1 MDWSNPAGAA
11 VQGGFG
17 IISSALNYHFNKK
30 LAEQQNQY
38 NLEMWNLQNE
48 YNSPQAQMKRFEEA
62 GLNPMLIYNQGTSGN
77 ASAAP
82 QMVTPQAPDV
92 SKDMRD
98 LAQAFNIEGL
108 RTAIANRKK
117 AEADARIAGASAD
130 DAESTNYALRRL
142 YWNYHFDPASGTFV
156 HDGGISSRDGY
167 NLESKDV
174 LPRMQMYGEG
184 KLMKLLSDNFRT
196 NALIMPRSSLI
207 GSQSLLNAARNA
219 YLAPQIRAAEFN
231 ATPWRLKT
239 NFWLG
244 NVKTG
249 VQAVAPLIPLIP

>member
-17 IISSALNYHFNKK
+17 LISSAINYAFNKK
-30 LAEQQNQY
+30 LAAQQNEY
-38 NLEMWNLQNE
+38 NLEMWKLQNE

-62 GLNPMLIYNQGTSGN
+62 GLNPMLIYSQGSSGN

-82 QMVTPQAPDV
+82 QMVTPRAPDIN
-92 SKDMRD
+92 KDMRD

-117 AEADARIAGASAD
+117 AQAEADIVQTNARDIKDEYEAKITLGH
-130 DAESTNYALRRL
+130 NYM
-142 YWNYHFDPASGTFV
+142 FDPSSGTFV
-156 HDGGISSRDGY
+156 WANPHDEKIPDGAASRY
-167 NLESKDV
+167 YLY
-174 LPRMQMYGEG
+174 RA
-184 KLMKLLSDNFRT
+184 LSDNFRT
-196 NALIMPRSSLI
+196 NALILPRSSLI
-207 GSQSLLNAARNA
+207 GSQSLLNAARNS
-219 YLAPQIRAAEFN
+219 YLAPQIRAAQFN
-231 ATPWRLKT
+231 ATPWRMKT

-249 VQAVAPLIPLIP
+249 VQTLAPLIPLIP